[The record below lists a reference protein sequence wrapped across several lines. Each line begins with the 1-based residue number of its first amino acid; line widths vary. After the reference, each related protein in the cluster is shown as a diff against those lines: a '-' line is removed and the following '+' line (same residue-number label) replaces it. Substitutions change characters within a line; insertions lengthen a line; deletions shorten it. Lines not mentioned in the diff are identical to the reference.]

1 MNRSP
6 FFFLGLFA
14 ALALSWVGVVLVN
27 QISYGRMTPV
37 LDANEGAYFPIPLPG
52 TAAQGRQVYKDLG
65 CAACHTQQT
74 RRPGYGVDDK
84 HGWGTRQSV
93 VREYVYEPH
102 VLIGSQRVG
111 PDLRYIGVRKDGQ
124 EGRDGRDWH
133 YRHLYDAQ
141 LTSPGSI
148 MPSYRFLFETREIV
162 GQRSSKAIQHL
173 LPTDAQPPAGYE
185 IVPTDRAE
193 ALVSYL
199 MSLKDTY
206 AYPEAA
212 NVYVAKEAG
221 EAGEGG
227 HK

>member
-1 MNRSP
+1 MNRS
-6 FFFLGLFA
+6 FIFFLGLFA
-14 ALALSWVGVVLVN
+14 TLALSWVGVVLVN
-27 QISYGRMTPV
+27 QISYGRMTAV
-37 LDANEGAYFPIPLPG
+37 LDPNEGASFPIPLPG
-52 TAAQGRQVYKDLG
+52 TAARGREVYQDLG

-84 HGWGTRQSV
+84 QGWGTRQSV
-93 VREYVYEPH
+93 AREYIYDAH

-111 PDLRYIGVRKDGQ
+111 PDLRYVGVRKEGQ
-124 EGRDGRDWH
+124 EGRTWH
-133 YRHLYDAQ
+133 LRHLYDAQ

-148 MPSYRFLFETREIV
+148 MPSYRFLFETRRII
-162 GQRSSKAIQHL
+162 GQRSPVAIQDL
-173 LPTDAQPPAGYE
+173 LPETMQPRAGYE

-199 MSLKDTY
+199 MSLKDTH

-221 EAGEGG
+221 EGAEGG